1 MNRKYEFKIFEAQS
15 HMGTCEFI
23 EALNVTRPTY
33 YAIKNGETDGM
44 IRFWKRL
51 QELTGITDS
60 EVWALIKNEDNT
72 N

>member
-1 MNRKYEFKIFEAQS
+1 
-15 HMGTCEFI
+15 MGTCEFI
-23 EALNVTRPTY
+23 DALNVTRPTY

-72 N
+72 K